1 MEEKKTFNG
10 NLLLITTLLISICSI
25 IYELIISSM
34 STYLI
39 GDSVKQYSITIGL
52 YMSAMG
58 VGSYLSKKI
67 KNRLFNKF
75 IYVELLTG
83 VLGGF
88 STLILFFANIYTE
101 IYYLIMYLLV
111 FGIGTLVGLEIPI
124 LTRII
129 EENNSNIRANLA
141 NIFTFD
147 YIGGLVGSIAFPLI
161 LFPKLGF
168 ITTSLFVGTINIIVS
183 LTIII
188 KYKRYIQNAMKI
200 QFIIINVLILM
211 CTALLSAKKITEL
224 IEGGLYRDDIV
235 YSEQT
240 LYQKIVIT
248 KHKDDIRLFID
259 GNLQFSS
266 ADEYRYHEA
275 LVHIP
280 FLYTPKHERVLV
292 LGGGDGLAVRE
303 ILKYDDVKEI
313 ILVDIDPEMT
323 KLCSTNNDIK
333 AINNNSLSSD
343 KLKIINEDAYKYVQE
358 NKEKFDVIII
368 DLPDPNN
375 ETLNKLYTN
384 VFYNYIKAN
393 LTETGVAVTQSTS
406 PYYAKKSFWCI
417 NKTAKTQ
424 FDNVIPYHLQVPS
437 FGEWGFNLMYN
448 GERKL
453 GKLSVETKYLTNENI
468 PNLFSFGADEKIDLN
483 QVEVNDMFKPSLIEY
498 YNYEVEN
505 W

>member
-1 MEEKKTFNG
+1 M
-10 NLLLITTLLISICSI
+10 
-25 IYELIISSM
+25 
-34 STYLI
+34 
-39 GDSVKQYSITIGL
+39 
-52 YMSAMG
+52 
-58 VGSYLSKKI
+58 
-67 KNRLFNKF
+67 
-75 IYVELLTG
+75 
-83 VLGGF
+83 
-88 STLILFFANIYTE
+88 
-101 IYYLIMYLLV
+101 
-111 FGIGTLVGLEIPI
+111 
-124 LTRII
+124 
-129 EENNSNIRANLA
+129 
-141 NIFTFD
+141 
-147 YIGGLVGSIAFPLI
+147 
-161 LFPKLGF
+161 
-168 ITTSLFVGTINIIVS
+168 
-183 LTIII
+183 
-188 KYKRYIQNAMKI
+188 
-200 QFIIINVLILM
+200 
-211 CTALLSAKKITEL
+211 
-224 IEGGLYRDDIV
+224 
-235 YSEQT
+235 
-240 LYQKIVIT
+240 
-248 KHKDDIRLFID
+248 
-259 GNLQFSS
+259 
-266 ADEYRYHEA
+266 
-275 LVHIP
+275 HIP

-417 NKTAKTQ
+417 NKTVKTQ